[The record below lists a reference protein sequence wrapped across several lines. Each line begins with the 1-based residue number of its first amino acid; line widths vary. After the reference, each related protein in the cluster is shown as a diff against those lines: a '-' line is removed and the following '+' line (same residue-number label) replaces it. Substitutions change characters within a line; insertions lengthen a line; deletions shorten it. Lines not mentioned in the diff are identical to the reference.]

1 MRERALADVAGADDL
16 RELDEVRVGWL
27 GKKGRLTAE
36 LKNLG
41 QLPPEVRREAGQAGA
56 RPSS

>member
-16 RELDEVRVGWL
+16 RALDDVRVGWL

-36 LKNLG
+36 LNTG
-41 QLPPEVRREAGQAGA
+41 
-56 RPSS
+56 S